1 MLEFTVVFLNWRVVW
16 DGLRPN
22 VGSEMVGH
30 ITLPPSPFF
39 LIPKVRHLVL
49 GEMPQWNLGVIL

>member
-1 MLEFTVVFLNWRVVW
+1 MLRFTLVCLNLMVVW

-22 VGSEMVGH
+22 VGFEMVGH

-39 LIPKVRHLVL
+39 LIPKVR
-49 GEMPQWNLGVIL
+49 PPSAQ